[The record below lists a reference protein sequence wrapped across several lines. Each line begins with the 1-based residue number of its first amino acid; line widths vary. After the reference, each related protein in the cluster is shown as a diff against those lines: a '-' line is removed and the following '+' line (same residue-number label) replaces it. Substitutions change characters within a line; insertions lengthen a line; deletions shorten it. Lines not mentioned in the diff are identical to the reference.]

1 MLLLSFIATLRWLFL
16 YQKDIVMGKKITE
29 EDMRLNFIFNAESGK
44 KDLLAAEKQLQV
56 LINKQ
61 EKWND
66 QIKERGLGQVH
77 EYGAED

>member
-1 MLLLSFIATLRWLFL
+1 
-16 YQKDIVMGKKITE
+16 MGKKITE

-61 EKWND
+61 EKWNE
-66 QIKERGLGQVH
+66 QIKERGWDRYMNMVLRIETVRKTFCNLLSIK
-77 EYGAED
+77 

>member
-1 MLLLSFIATLRWLFL
+1 
-16 YQKDIVMGKKITE
+16 MGKKITE

-44 KDLLAAEKQLQV
+44 KDLLEAEKQLQV

-66 QIKERGLGQVH
+66 QIKERGWDRYMNMVLRIETVRKTFCNLLSIK
-77 EYGAED
+77 

>member
-1 MLLLSFIATLRWLFL
+1 M

-61 EKWND
+61 EKWNE
-66 QIKERGLGQVH
+66 QIKERGWDRYMNMVLRIETVRKTFCNLLSIK
-77 EYGAED
+77 